1 MVIALELST
10 KLLYFPSQA
19 CKKHFKILTLQKLF
33 KGLRQSQLGTSQ
45 SAIKKIIERK
55 VKKGIKKKTSWQD
68 WRLIWMMAIHLNS
81 YFHGLHGVPFTLS
94 YCSRRK
100 VNEKKRKEAF
110 RVEYPLISYNT
121 RFANYP
127 RKPSTRVLRGQTE

>member
-55 VKKGIKKKTSWQD
+55 VKKGIKKKNKLTGLKIDLNDGNTSQFLFSWAS
-68 WRLIWMMAIHLNS
+68 W
-81 YFHGLHGVPFTLS
+81 
-94 YCSRRK
+94 CSFYSFLLFSQK
-100 VNEKKRKEAF
+100 SE
-110 RVEYPLISYNT
+110 
-121 RFANYP
+121 
-127 RKPSTRVLRGQTE
+127 